1 MHRLPLLLLGFLA
14 LAPAGSLTVAV
25 QAQTLEHMAAG
36 VHQDLSEAL
45 AELSALREQID
56 AERLPMARQLTAL
69 EDEVL
74 SRRRDYDR
82 AQRQADNRLV
92 ALGELRREVEKAR
105 VDARFLSAL
114 LTEYVTRFE
123 TRIHVCEVPRYKTE
137 IATAKTGATQTDLAP
152 AERLQ
157 KQLTLLDV
165 ASARLDGLIGGDRFA
180 GRALTPAGRLES
192 GQFALVGPL
201 AFFASAESPN
211 AGVAELRLGSAQPR
225 SLELGARPGI
235 AIRALAGTGSG
246 VVPIDATLGNALKIA
261 EKRDSLVAHVMKGG
275 PVMIPILLL
284 GLVAVAICIA
294 KWFQLARIRVVTPM
308 ELQTVLSH
316 LRHGEKT
323 AAEAHAES
331 LNGPVGQL
339 LGVAVRHAREQK
351 EYLEEVLYE
360 KMLEAKPALERLLPI
375 IALTAACAPLLG
387 LLGTV
392 TGMINTFN
400 MITLFGAGDPRTLS
414 GGISEALIT
423 TEFGLIVAIPALLL
437 HAFLSRKVKGVLGSM
452 EQTSVAFINGVAEP
466 ED

>member
-1 MHRLPLLLLGFLA
+1 MHRVTLLLLGFLA

-316 LRHGEKT
+316 LRQSRRNTSRKCST
-323 AAEAHAES
+323 RSCWTRSRSWRPAADHRADGRLRAIA
-331 LNGPVGQL
+331 GP
-339 LGVAVRHAREQK
+339 
-351 EYLEEVLYE
+351 
-360 KMLEAKPALERLLPI
+360 
-375 IALTAACAPLLG
+375 
-387 LLGTV
+387 
-392 TGMINTFN
+392 
-400 MITLFGAGDPRTLS
+400 AGDGHRHDQHLQHDHDLRRGRSADPLGRHLRGADHDGIWIDRGDPGAADPRVPFAQS
-414 GGISEALIT
+414 QGG
-423 TEFGLIVAIPALLL
+423 
-437 HAFLSRKVKGVLGSM
+437 LGEHGTDHGGFHQRGAHPGTGRS
-452 EQTSVAFINGVAEP
+452 
-466 ED
+466 